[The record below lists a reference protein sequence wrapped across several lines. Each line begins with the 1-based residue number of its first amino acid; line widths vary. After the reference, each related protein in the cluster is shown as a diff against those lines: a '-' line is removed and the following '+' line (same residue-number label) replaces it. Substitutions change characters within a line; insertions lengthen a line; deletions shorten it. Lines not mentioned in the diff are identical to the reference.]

1 MFAGKVRQIVR
12 PAREITAFCRDLGC
26 LIGA

>member
-12 PAREITAFCRDLGC
+12 PAREITAFCRDLAD
-26 LIGA
+26 LMGA